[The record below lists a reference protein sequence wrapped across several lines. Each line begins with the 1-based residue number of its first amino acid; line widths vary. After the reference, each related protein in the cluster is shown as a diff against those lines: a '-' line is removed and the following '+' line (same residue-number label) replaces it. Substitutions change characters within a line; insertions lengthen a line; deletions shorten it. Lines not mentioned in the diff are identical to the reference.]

1 MLGIDTNVLVRL
13 LVEDDAEQTR
23 RAQRL
28 VTRAVEAGDA
38 VVISL
43 LVLLETEWVIRSR
56 YSFAKDAVIRSLRRL
71 LETREFDFE
80 DEPAIEEALFR
91 YHESAAGFADC
102 LIAAHNRRLG
112 CAATATFDSR
122 AARVPGFIPA

>member
-28 VTRAVEAGDA
+28 VARAVEAGDA

-43 LVLLETEWVIRSR
+43 LVLLETEWVMRSR
-56 YSFAKDAVIRSLRRL
+56 YAFEKDAVLRSLRRL
-71 LETREFDFE
+71 LEAREFDFE
-80 DEPAIEEALFR
+80 DEPAIEEALYR

-112 CAATATFDSR
+112 CAATATFRFR
-122 AARVPGFIPA
+122 AGAAP

>member
-28 VTRAVEAGDA
+28 VGRTVEEGRAV
-38 VVISL
+38 VVSL
-43 LVLLETEWVIRSR
+43 LVLLETEWVLRSR
-56 YSFAKDAVIRSLRRL
+56 YGFEKEAVLRSLRRV
-71 LETREFDFE
+71 LEAREFDFE
-80 DEPAIEEALFR
+80 DEPSIEEALFR

-112 CAATATFDSR
+112 CAATATFDTK
-122 AARVPGFIPA
+122 AAQVPGFVAA